1 MPKSHWRHHMPLP
14 HSPCRSVVSVV
25 LIVFIEHYL
34 QCFFQGLVYIIVA
47 AQLLARFLPLLS
59 PSPSTTTTITN
70 RTHLRD
76 LIWYRTAVKAQKPN
90 QGFLAEVY
98 GRQHHPQASNSNTP
112 QKWKCVTRLSKCFI
126 VVPPSFPSI

>member
-1 MPKSHWRHHMPLP
+1 MPLP

-34 QCFFQGLVYIIVA
+34 VFLSGSSTYIIVT
-47 AQLLARFLPLLS
+47 AQLLTRFLPLLS
-59 PSPSTTTTITN
+59 LSPLTTTTITN
-70 RTHLRD
+70 RTRLCN

-98 GRQHHPQASNSNTP
+98 GRQLH
-112 QKWKCVTRLSKCFI
+112 L
-126 VVPPSFPSI
+126 